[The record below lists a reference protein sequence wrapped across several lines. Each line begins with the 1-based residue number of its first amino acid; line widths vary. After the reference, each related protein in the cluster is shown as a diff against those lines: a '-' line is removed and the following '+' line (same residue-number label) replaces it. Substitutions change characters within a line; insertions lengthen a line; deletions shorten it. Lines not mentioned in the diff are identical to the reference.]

1 MNGYTLKDSFEFAKE
16 ITNQNSG
23 CFMTSLD
30 VESLFTIVPL
40 DETFKIC
47 IAELF
52 KSEMTVCGLNK
63 KGMFEMLSLT
73 LRIYHFV

>member
-1 MNGYTLKDSFEFAKE
+1 
-16 ITNQNSG
+16 
-23 CFMTSLD
+23 MTSLD

-40 DETFKIC
+40 DETIKIC